1 MEGTMQF
8 KDKIAIITGAAS
20 GLGEK
25 IALTLSEEGSK
36 VVLTD
41 INETDLQALRIKIET
56 EGGKVIAVPTDV
68 SKSQEVNRMV
78 ENTIEAF
85 GKIDILVNC
94 AGIARDAYLGKMTD
108 EAWNEVITVNLSGT
122 FYCCRAVIPH
132 MMAERTGKIIN
143 ISSAAY
149 LGNIGIANYGAS
161 KAGVL
166 SLTRILALEAARFG
180 INVNAIAPG
189 VIDTPMSRKYPEQIR
204 KRLIGSIPIEK
215 AGLPQDIANAV
226 IFLSSEQASYIT
238 GQTLFV
244 DGGMSIGKNPL

>member
-1 MEGTMQF
+1 MQF
-8 KDKIAIITGAAS
+8 KDKVAIITGAAS

-25 IALTLSEEGSK
+25 IALTLSEKGSQ
-36 VVLTD
+36 VVLVD
-41 INETDLQALRIKIET
+41 INENDLQALKIKIER

-68 SKSQEVNRMV
+68 SKSREVDRMV
-78 ENTIEAF
+78 RDTIEAF

-94 AGIARDAYLGKMTD
+94 AGIARDAFLQKMTD
-108 EAWNEVITVNLSGT
+108 EAWNEVISVNLSGT
-122 FYCCRAVIPH
+122 FYCCRGVIPH
-132 MMAERTGKIIN
+132 MMAQRTGKIIN

-166 SLTRILALEAARFG
+166 SLTRVLALEAARYG

-189 VIDTPMSRKYPEQIR
+189 FIDTPLSRKYPEKIR
-204 KRLIGSIPIEK
+204 ERFISSIPLERV
-215 AGLPQDIANAV
+215 GLPEDIANAV
-226 IFLSSEQASYIT
+226 IFLASDQASYIT

-244 DGGMSIGKNPL
+244 CGGMSIGKALL